1 MVAGVLVTTDS
12 HIAIEMIDMAP
23 SERLR
28 RVVRV
33 VSCLVVAAIGVGLCA
48 EAWELMQTQS
58 MLKSPAMQMPMSWL
72 YGVSLI
78 GFVSVVVRSLIAA
91 GQYALLGVPEPSY
104 DEVGVPTE

>member
-1 MVAGVLVTTDS
+1 
-12 HIAIEMIDMAP
+12 
-23 SERLR
+23 
-28 RVVRV
+28 
-33 VSCLVVAAIGVGLCA
+33 
-48 EAWELMQTQS
+48 MQTQG